1 MSKFVSAYRKHYS
14 ANHVLISLVE
24 NWKKNLINIEIVGTV
39 FMDLLKAFD
48 YIPHDLLIAKMEAY
62 GFSED
67 FLTFLYSCMKRRKQS
82 VNMNNVH
89 SMLQI
94 LLSGAPQ
101 GSFLGQLLFSIFIND
116 LLNFADG
123 NTVATFSNSVDQL
136 ITDLQKESENA
147 IDWFRSNEMVV
158 NPDNLQSII
167 SIKLGKLKDSY

>member
-1 MSKFVSAYRKHYS
+1 
-14 ANHVLISLVE
+14 
-24 NWKKNLINIEIVGTV
+24 
-39 FMDLLKAFD
+39 
-48 YIPHDLLIAKMEAY
+48 
-62 GFSED
+62 
-67 FLTFLYSCMKRRKQS
+67 MKRRKQS